1 MYYVRYALTNQ
12 DFESMVY
19 EEYFIYDTVGM
30 IGSVGGT
37 FGNYLS
43 DMHLKKHFLIHEFLK
58 TFFHFRNVHRIFIY
72 WNSSMDIFISQKI
85 QPNYL

>member
-1 MYYVRYALTNQ
+1 MYFLWYKLTNQ

-37 FGNYLS
+37 FGDYLYWI
-43 DMHLKKHFLIHEFLK
+43 LKDSF
-58 TFFHFRNVHRIFIY
+58 
-72 WNSSMDIFISQKI
+72 
-85 QPNYL
+85 